1 MNLPT
6 REQAGVLIVSVSGRI
21 DHNVSEE
28 FTQALDPLLATCT
41 QGRPSLL
48 LDFSGVDYISSA
60 GLRVLMMASRRAKTQ
75 QGVFA
80 IAALQPMVQEVFA
93 ISRFNLI
100 VPCHATVDAACKA
113 PGRMNEVIFW
123 GTRGSLPVALTHRE
137 VREKITGAL
146 IAANGKDLQDRA
158 RHSTSLSTP
167 CPLPSTAPLAATRRA
182 SRSSATAPSISSATW
197 VAAPARSARP
207 RWPSSAWQIRRPIT
221 SSFPICTG
229 IT

>member
-1 MNLPT
+1 MAYSPFPRTSTCANMNGPT

-100 VPCHATVDAACKA
+100 VPCYASVDSACK
-113 PGRMNEVIFW
+113 VI
-123 GTRGSLPVALTHRE
+123 G
-137 VREKITGAL
+137 
-146 IAANGKDLQDRA
+146 Q
-158 RHSTSLSTP
+158 
-167 CPLPSTAPLAATRRA
+167 
-182 SRSSATAPSISSATW
+182 
-197 VAAPARSARP
+197 
-207 RWPSSAWQIRRPIT
+207 
-221 SSFPICTG
+221 
-229 IT
+229 